1 MKNRFFLSCFLATLT
16 SLVILTFASP
26 TVSATALQQE
36 EAGPARTAYE
46 AKLNEWKQ
54 MLKDLQQLRSEFN
67 DAKPSQIPA
76 AGNNGMRSL
85 LYGTSCSR
93 NYVLLHWL
101 LMWKILK
108 HATERWYG
116 C

>member
-1 MKNRFFLSCFLATLT
+1 
-16 SLVILTFASP
+16 
-26 TVSATALQQE
+26 
-36 EAGPARTAYE
+36 
-46 AKLNEWKQ
+46 

-76 AGNNGMRSL
+76 IRKQWDEIVSKGDVL
-85 LYGTSCSR
+85 FP